1 MRTVGWIPP
10 VKEEIKAK
18 AVVINTAVK
27 AVSEETGEVKKATK
41 KKKVED

>member
-10 VKEEIKAK
+10 VKENKAK
-18 AVVINTAVK
+18 AVVIDTTVK